1 MRLRTLAQRRQRM
14 VFRVGLRE
22 VLWRGAF
29 ELTSGEERMSVGRGE
44 AQTQH
49 TAWWDWVFQCER
61 QGAGGFPAGW

>member
-29 ELTSGEERMSVGRGE
+29 ELRSRGGEDVCGQGEGANTAHCLVGLGVSV
-44 AQTQH
+44 
-49 TAWWDWVFQCER
+49 
-61 QGAGGFPAGW
+61 